1 MNYTKGD
8 WSVRSGFK
16 VTSGEEQTWVA
27 DCYPYHPKHPR
38 PRIFEAMANAHL
50 IAASP
55 RMYEALGT
63 IKRTAQSS
71 GDNVDYLKNALRVIA
86 RISEEAIADMD
97 G

>member
-38 PRIFEAMANAHL
+38 PRIHEAMANAHL

-55 RMYEALGT
+55 RLYEALKAFDDYVSAGYPDNMKLKK
-63 IKRTAQSS
+63 IAVEKMEQVKAQME
-71 GDNVDYLKNALRVIA
+71 GK
-86 RISEEAIADMD
+86 
-97 G
+97 

>member
-1 MNYTKGD
+1 MEYTKED
-8 WSVRSGFK
+8 WKKQGNK
-16 VTSGEEQTWVA
+16 VIAFGRGIIAVCPSPANGNGVLE
-27 DCYPYHPKHPR
+27 
-38 PRIFEAMANAHL
+38 FEANAHL

-55 RMYEALGT
+55 RLYEALGT

-86 RISEEAIADMD
+86 RISKEAIADMD